1 LEWPVGLAGVDP
13 LWLFPGTVE
22 SGVVV
27 VLATSPEIN
36 AWPLG
41 VPSPVAVFAPLE
53 VELGG
58 VVELVLELP
67 RDRAKN
73 ENPKPPKLHEPPKGP
88 RPPK

>member
-1 LEWPVGLAGVDP
+1 LVGDVGADP
-13 LWLFPGTVE
+13 LWLLPGIVE

-27 VLATSPEIN
+27 VLATIPDIK

-41 VPSPVAVFAPLE
+41 VPSPVAVLAPPE

-58 VVELVLELP
+58 VVELALELP

-73 ENPKPPKLHEPPKGP
+73 ENPKPPKLQEPPNGP